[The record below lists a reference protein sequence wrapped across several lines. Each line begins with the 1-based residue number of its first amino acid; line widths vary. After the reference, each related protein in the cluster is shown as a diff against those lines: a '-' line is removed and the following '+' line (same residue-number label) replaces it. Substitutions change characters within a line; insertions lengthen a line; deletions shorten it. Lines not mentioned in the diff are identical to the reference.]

1 MQSSMVIAQILGPM
15 YIIVAVG
22 LLLNP
27 AAYLGI
33 FEGILENPAATYFSG
48 TLALIFGL
56 IILVFHHSWNPDW
69 TVVITLM
76 GWAGLIK
83 GSLLIL
89 CPGPMARLFRP
100 LMTHLFGLRIWASSP
115 LALGLLLVVKFGPLA
130 LGLFLTVKGFGW
142 I

>member
-56 IILVFHHSWNPDW
+56 IILVFHHS
-69 TVVITLM
+69 
-76 GWAGLIK
+76 
-83 GSLLIL
+83 
-89 CPGPMARLFRP
+89 
-100 LMTHLFGLRIWASSP
+100 
-115 LALGLLLVVKFGPLA
+115 
-130 LGLFLTVKGFGW
+130 
-142 I
+142 